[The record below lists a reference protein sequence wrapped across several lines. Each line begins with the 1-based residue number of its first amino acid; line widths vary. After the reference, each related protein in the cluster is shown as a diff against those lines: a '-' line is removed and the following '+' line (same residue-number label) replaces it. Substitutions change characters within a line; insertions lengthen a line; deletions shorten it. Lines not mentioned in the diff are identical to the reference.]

1 MLFVPFRGSILLTM
15 PALFVSTGS
24 MNNKLK
30 PALIGGVVLGLL
42 SVIPF
47 VNAVNVCCCL
57 WAILGGM
64 LATFLYVKNSP
75 TPATTADG
83 AILGGIAGLVGALIS
98 LILGIPISM
107 AMGPTMRN
115 FMISMVERMD
125 PRQAEMLRQQFEA
138 AGSDIVPV
146 IINALILAVLL
157 VVFSIIGGLIG
168 VPIFEKRKATM
179 PPPPPNTSGGPGAY
193 AA

>member
-1 MLFVPFRGSILLTM
+1 
-15 PALFVSTGS
+15 

-30 PALIGGVVLGLL
+30 PALIGGVLLGLL

-47 VNAVNVCCCL
+47 VNSLNVCCCL

-64 LATFLYVKNSP
+64 LASYLYVKNSP
-75 TPATTADG
+75 TPATPGDG
-83 AILGGIAGLVGALIS
+83 AMIGALAGVVGAIIS
-98 LILGIPISM
+98 LILGIPISY

-115 FMISMVERMD
+115 LLLGIVENLDRQ
-125 PRQAEMLRQQFEA
+125 QAELMRRQLEA
-138 AGSDIVPV
+138 SGDSIVPV

-157 VVFSIIGGLIG
+157 FVFSVIGGLIG
-168 VPIFEKRKATM
+168 TAIFEKRKGGPV
-179 PPPPPNTSGGPGAY
+179 PPPPPTPGGPGTY

>member
-1 MLFVPFRGSILLTM
+1 
-15 PALFVSTGS
+15 

-30 PALIGGVVLGLL
+30 PALIGGVLLGLL

-47 VNAVNVCCCL
+47 VNSLNACCCL

-64 LATFLYVKNSP
+64 LASYLYVKNSP
-75 TPATTADG
+75 TPASAGDG
-83 AILGGIAGLVGALIS
+83 AMIGALAGVIGAVIS
-98 LILGIPISM
+98 LILGIPISY

-115 FMISMVERMD
+115 MLLSLLENVDRQ
-125 PRQAEMLRQQFEA
+125 QAELMRRQLEA
-138 AGSDIVPV
+138 SGDSIVPV

-157 VVFSIIGGLIG
+157 FVFSVIGGLIG
-168 VPIFEKRKATM
+168 TALFEKRKGGSV
-179 PPPPPNTSGGPGAY
+179 PPPPPTPGGPGAY

>member
-1 MLFVPFRGSILLTM
+1 
-15 PALFVSTGS
+15 

-30 PALIGGVVLGLL
+30 PALIGGILLGLL

-47 VNAVNVCCCL
+47 VSALNVCCCL

-64 LATFLYVKNSP
+64 LASYLYVKNSP
-75 TPATTADG
+75 TPATPGDG
-83 AILGGIAGLVGALIS
+83 AMLGALAGVIGAAIS
-98 LILGIPISM
+98 LILGIPISY

-115 FMISMVERMD
+115 MLLNIVENLD
-125 PRQAEMLRQQFEA
+125 RQQADLMRRQLEMS
-138 AGSDIVPV
+138 GDSIVPV

-157 VVFSIIGGLIG
+157 FVFSIIGGLIG
-168 VPIFEKRKATM
+168 TALFEKRKGGPV
-179 PPPPPNTSGGPGAY
+179 PPPPPTPGGPGAY

>member
-1 MLFVPFRGSILLTM
+1 
-15 PALFVSTGS
+15 

-57 WAILGGM
+57 WAILGGL
-64 LATFLYVKNSP
+64 LATYLYVKNSP
-75 TPATTADG
+75 TPATAADG
-83 AILGGIAGLVGALIS
+83 AVLGAIAGVVGALIS
-98 LILGIPISM
+98 LILGIPISL

-115 FMISMVERMD
+115 LIIDLLARVD
-125 PRQAEMLRQQFEA
+125 PRQAELMREQLEA
-138 AGSDIVPV
+138 AGTSIGPV

-157 VVFSIIGGLIG
+157 FVFSIIGGLLG
-168 VPIFEKRKATM
+168 VPLFEKRKAM
-179 PPPPPNTSGGPGAY
+179 LPPPPPDTGGGPGAY

>member
-1 MLFVPFRGSILLTM
+1 
-15 PALFVSTGS
+15 

-47 VNAVNVCCCL
+47 VSAVNVCCCL

-64 LATFLYVKNSP
+64 LATYLYVKNSP
-75 TPATTADG
+75 TPATAADG
-83 AILGGIAGLVGALIS
+83 AVLGAVAGLVGALIS
-98 LILGIPISM
+98 LILGVPISL

-115 FMISMVERMD
+115 LIISLVERVD
-125 PRQAEMLRQQFEA
+125 PRQADMMRQQFEA
-138 AGSDIVPV
+138 AGSSIGPV

-157 VVFSIIGGLIG
+157 LVFSIVGGLLG
-168 VPIFEKRKATM
+168 VPLFEKRKAMM
-179 PPPPPNTSGGPGAY
+179 PPPPPDTSGGPGAY

>member
-1 MLFVPFRGSILLTM
+1 
-15 PALFVSTGS
+15 

-30 PALIGGVVLGLL
+30 PALIGGILLGLL

-47 VNAVNVCCCL
+47 VSALNVCCCL

-64 LATFLYVKNSP
+64 LASYLYVKNSP
-75 TPATTADG
+75 TPATPGDG
-83 AILGGIAGLVGALIS
+83 AMLGALAGVIGALIS
-98 LILGIPISM
+98 LILGIPISY

-115 FMISMVERMD
+115 MLLNLVENLDRQ
-125 PRQAEMLRQQFEA
+125 QAELMRRQLEMS
-138 AGSDIVPV
+138 GDSIVPV

-157 VVFSIIGGLIG
+157 FVFSVIGGLIG
-168 VPIFEKRKATM
+168 TALFEKRKGGPV
-179 PPPPPNTSGGPGAY
+179 PPPPPTPGGPGAY